1 MYISSIRGWKDE
13 MTAVS
18 ERVSLNAYIH
28 VQTSAKNGG
37 SFCLLTMLHSRI
49 TQNNSVHNG
58 RNASSLPVDGVN
70 FEVKGTLSIQSGQ
83 GKCRFVQGEI
93 VENSSALSWTGLVRL
108 EEERLRKP
116 AVKAW
121 LTSYLHWC
129 TCSIYYAT
137 VLNGLRHIWKKG
149 KFNIYENRIQWMNE
163 YIYCKTCRSNVSQD
177 KSGEYILQQQQLVLI
192 HNVWWWC
199 CWRQCHCFHEAL

>member
-1 MYISSIRGWKDE
+1 MYQVSVDE
-13 MTAVS
+13 RLKWPLFLSVN
-18 ERVSLNAYIH
+18 LNAYIH
-28 VQTSAKNGG
+28 VQASAKYGG
-37 SFCLLTMLHSRI
+37 SFCLLTRLHSRI

-70 FEVKGTLSIQSGQ
+70 FEVKGTLGIQSGQ

-137 VLNGLRHIWKKG
+137 VLNGLRHIWKKESLTWM
-149 KFNIYENRIQWMNE
+149 KTEFNEWMN
-163 YIYCKTCRSNVSQD
+163 TFNV
-177 KSGEYILQQQQLVLI
+177 
-192 HNVWWWC
+192 
-199 CWRQCHCFHEAL
+199 